1 MRHIDNICSKHGLKY
16 LEKEKNK
23 ILTKLL
29 RKIIKT
35 LKIEPELHYNI
46 YEGERHMTML
56 SFADSL
62 LIHHKNTK
70 SKEELKTFFLQIA
83 DTVCLPPLPENEI
96 NSIWKSAE
104 RFVEDLD
111 IHNQKNR
118 ILSEKQ
124 TLIENATENIM
135 SKYRLFTI
143 EENKEILFYNGHG
156 VYVKGGEILIEKELE
171 FLFGFE
177 IRSSD
182 IAEIKG
188 HIMRKTYVKREEF
201 DSNLD
206 IVNFTNGLYNI
217 RIGKLEPH
225 SLDY

>member
-1 MRHIDNICSKHGLKY
+1 
-16 LEKEKNK
+16 
-23 ILTKLL
+23 
-29 RKIIKT
+29 
-35 LKIEPELHYNI
+35 
-46 YEGERHMTML
+46 ML

-104 RFVEDLD
+104 RFVENLD

-124 TLIENATENIM
+124 TLIENATENII
-135 SKYRLFTI
+135 SKYRLLTI

-156 VYVKGGEILIEKELE
+156 VYVQE
-171 FLFGFE
+171 
-177 IRSSD
+177 
-182 IAEIKG
+182 
-188 HIMRKTYVKREEF
+188 
-201 DSNLD
+201 
-206 IVNFTNGLYNI
+206 
-217 RIGKLEPH
+217 
-225 SLDY
+225 